1 MTAPRLHLLSAALCA
16 SVALTGCA
24 SWFSGDGRP
33 QPTPLTTLS
42 QSQNP
47 ELLWRVDVA
56 KNSAEGVFQP
66 AVIADRVWVS
76 SENGEVLE
84 LDSDSGRVIQRLTL
98 KQDLAAGIAA
108 NADHFYVIT
117 KQAKL
122 MAHLRADGSA
132 RWTVTLSSLPTSPA
146 QVAGDKVIVQTQD
159 GRVSAFDSRDG
170 RQLWVYQHNLPALTV
185 RHSGSLQALGGEVAL
200 LGMSGGRLGVLNL
213 ASGELIWESAVTLP
227 RGATELER
235 IADVASPPVFDG
247 NMVCA
252 VAFQGR
258 VACLDAKSGTPLWS
272 RELSSSRGLTFDARL
287 LYVTADDGTVHAFD
301 RYSGTPMWKQEGLRY
316 RGVSAPA
323 LLNGQVL
330 VYDAEGYAHLL
341 SSLDGSLVGRLAT
354 GGNELQGRPL
364 NVSAQRVLLQTENGR
379 ILALGR

>member
-1 MTAPRLHLLSAALCA
+1 MTYSKRASKVKPRLEDNSRDHIGVPLLASKHATRPWKATAHTILPSNTGGLATSAIRSNSVAPRG
-16 SVALTGCA
+16 SVTA
-24 SWFSGDGRP
+24 D
-33 QPTPLTTLS
+33 S
-42 QSQNP
+42 Q
-47 ELLWRVDVA
+47 
-56 KNSAEGVFQP
+56 
-66 AVIADRVWVS
+66 I
-76 SENGEVLE
+76 
-84 LDSDSGRVIQRLTL
+84 
-98 KQDLAAGIAA
+98 
-108 NADHFYVIT
+108 
-117 KQAKL
+117 
-122 MAHLRADGSA
+122 
-132 RWTVTLSSLPTSPA
+132 
-146 QVAGDKVIVQTQD
+146 
-159 GRVSAFDSRDG
+159 
-170 RQLWVYQHNLPALTV
+170 NLPALTV

-364 NVSAQRVLLQTENGR
+364 NVSAQRV
-379 ILALGR
+379 